1 MIICLNAKQKT
12 VKILKDNTGQN
23 LENLEYDSDILLP
36 SSDQSQRHVL

>member
-12 VKILKDNTGQN
+12 VKILEDNTGK
-23 LENLEYDSDILLP
+23 NLEYDSDILLP

>member
-1 MIICLNAKQKT
+1 MPKCKAENC
-12 VKILKDNTGQN
+12 KILKDNTGQK